1 MKPFQNFFC
10 IHLIFSSH
18 PLISS
23 PLLEGT
29 IISSFEI
36 ESQLIVAYLYQ
47 IFLILSEKKAVASDP
62 KISKLLARIFLT
74 THLANVSLIKPS
86 SSGTI
91 SLKKSLPRVVFS
103 TFPLTL
109 TLIGEFRVI
118 AQPS

>member
-10 IHLIFSSH
+10 IHLIFSSPH
-18 PLISS
+18 LISS
-23 PLLEGT
+23 HLLEGT

-47 IFLILSEKKAVASDP
+47 IFLILSEKKAVCSDQN
-62 KISKLLARIFLT
+62 ISKLFARIFLT

-91 SLKKSLPRVVFS
+91 SLKNSLPSVVFS
-103 TFPLTL
+103 ILPLTL

-118 AQPS
+118 AHCS